1 MQTDK
6 KGKAQSPFLAEVYK
20 NYGIDQLVV
29 YAVKRILDADEECTF
44 ERLVYECF
52 TLFPEKFGFQR
63 YPEWPDSARI
73 NKAWLRC
80 RTDKGWIA
88 GTVKKGFRIT
98 STGEIIAKK
107 TKRDLSSGYT
117 SKKTQPPKK
126 SRERYE
132 AVLAHIKKTPE
143 FLKFVEIEDYDIS
156 LPELKSFLGGTLET
170 PKRILR
176 HNLNLYFQAA
186 KIYNDSSVIPLL
198 KLCKKKLEKIGG

>member
-1 MQTDK
+1 LKTNK
-6 KGKAQSPFLAEVYK
+6 KGKAQSLYQVEVYK
-20 NYGIDQLVV
+20 NYGIDQLVI
-29 YAVKRILDADEECTF
+29 YATKKIIDAGEECTF
-44 ERLVYECF
+44 ERLVFECF
-52 TLFPEKFGFQR
+52 TLFPEKFGFKR

-80 RTDKGWIA
+80 RTDKGWLA
-88 GTVKKGFRIT
+88 GTVKEGFRIT

-107 TKRDLSSGYT
+107 TKKDLSGGYI
-117 SKKTQPPKK
+117 SKKIQFPKK

-132 AVLAHIKKTPE
+132 AVLTHIKKSPE
-143 FLKFVEIEDYDIS
+143 FLRFVEIEGYDVS
-156 LPELKSFLGGTLET
+156 LSELKSFLGGTLET

-186 KIYNDSSVIPLL
+186 SIYNDSSVIPFL